1 MEPELDVV
9 LRNLLEEERRR
20 AGGADE
26 ERKAEL
32 RSMISG
38 RKAGWDSDSLL
49 RMFKDYI
56 FRLPEEIRP
65 KTELEEHRLFPK
77 WEDGL
82 KRELADWNR
91 ELESLESKVPDGRL
105 IYHGVRKRVIQALE
119 VVALETGI
127 LPRAPRLD
135 VFVDD
140 ADPLQSGFE
149 GWVSFE
155 RLFRERRNGVGELR
169 PVRFRDSDGNE
180 TDVERWIGLIVQTA
194 EWLIQKGFIGGWD
207 GPIKVGGGRR
217 YLINP
222 SPFKAKGTRLVD
234 FKVLSNGFYLDS
246 SLSSKDI
253 ARLCGQLLCRFGHDP
268 AQFHALLGKPL

>member
-1 MEPELDVV
+1 MVTELEFV

-26 ERKAEL
+26 ERKIVL

-38 RKAGWDSDSLL
+38 RKAGWDSDSLF

-56 FRLPEEIRP
+56 SRLPEEIRP

-82 KRELADWNR
+82 KRELADWSR

-105 IYHGVRKRVIQALE
+105 VYGSVRGRVIQALE
-119 VVALETGI
+119 FVAQETGV
-127 LPRAPRLD
+127 LPQAPRLGA
-135 VFVDD
+135 FEGDD
-140 ADPLQSGFE
+140 DPLQPGFE

-155 RLFRERRNGVGELR
+155 RLFRERRNGGGELR
-169 PVRFRDSDGNE
+169 LVRFRDLDGNE
-180 TDVERWIGLIVQTA
+180 IDVGSWIDLIVQTA
-194 EWLIQKGFIGGWD
+194 EWLIQGGFISDSD
-207 GPIKVGGGRR
+207 GPIKVGRR

-222 SPFKAKGTRLVD
+222 SPFNAKGTRLVNS
-234 FKVLSNGFYLDS
+234 KKLSNGFYLDS
-246 SLSSKDI
+246 SIGSKDI
-253 ARLCGQLLCRFGHDP
+253 ARLCVQLLSRFGHDP
-268 AQFHALLGKPL
+268 AQFHVLLG